1 MHEIFKQNYVLTG
14 NKNREQ
20 QSCNVT
26 VNFKQRTDVRVARNH
41 FDFVFQLSQ
50 RTPEYVRVWPP
61 PNFLSPY
68 ILRVTPTLS
77 HENNGSHLRLKFWVP
92 SSGLSTV
99 IIYARAANLTVYG
112 HSLSH
117 SLCNL
122 LHYLPTKP
130 LTQDATFK
138 IVKNMRL
145 VLA

>member
-50 RTPEYVRVWPP
+50 RTTEYVRVWPP

-77 HENNGSHLRLKFWVP
+77 HENNGSHLRLKFWNLGTFQWNLGTFQYSHNICTSCEP
-92 SSGLSTV
+92 DCL
-99 IIYARAANLTVYG
+99 RAFT
-112 HSLSH
+112 
-117 SLCNL
+117 
-122 LHYLPTKP
+122 
-130 LTQDATFK
+130 
-138 IVKNMRL
+138 
-145 VLA
+145 